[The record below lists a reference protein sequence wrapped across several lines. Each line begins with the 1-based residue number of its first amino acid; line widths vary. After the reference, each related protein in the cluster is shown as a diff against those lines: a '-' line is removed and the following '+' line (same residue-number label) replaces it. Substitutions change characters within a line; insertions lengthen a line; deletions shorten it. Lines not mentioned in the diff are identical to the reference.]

1 MSKDNTFKIHFLP
14 NDKYVEIEKGN
25 TVLDAS
31 HKANIYINSICGGDG
46 ICGKCKVILSSGKVY
61 KQTTTLLTN
70 EEVEKNYILACEAG
84 VVEDLQILIPKETR
98 LEGKKILFDQDEQ
111 HSLTWAAILN
121 KAQFKQDTLTKKV
134 FLKLEPPTMD
144 DSVADHERLYQA
156 IMMKQGVELNVM
168 QTGYRILKQLPETL
182 RQSNW
187 SVTVTLGHRGTT
199 LEIVEVQHGDTS
211 QKNYGV
217 AIDIGTTTVVASLL
231 ELSSAKIID
240 SEAIYNSQMKFG
252 EDYIQRII
260 YSIQN
265 DALDEMQKTIVSDIN
280 KIISTLIKRNDI
292 NLYDITSIV
301 CAGNTT
307 MIHFLLGL
315 DPSNIRKEPY
325 LPVANSIPPIR
336 AAQVGIDINSRG
348 ILYTLPSVAA
358 YVGADITSGST
369 AIRLDKEEMPS
380 LFIDIG
386 TNGEVVLGNKE
397 WMVCC
402 SASAGPAFEGSGV
415 RHGMRAAKGAIEIT
429 HISKDYEVSYSTI
442 GNVPPRGICGSGLL
456 DCIAEMLRSG
466 IIDRSGNLQKSIETD
481 RLRKKEDEFEFVLVE
496 KEETGIDS
504 EIVIT
509 QADISNLVRSKAAIY
524 AAVSI
529 LIESMSLSISDI
541 HSVYLAGGFG
551 NYLNVRNAITI
562 GMLPD
567 MPTSRIK
574 FVGNTSLTGAK
585 MTLLSE
591 EAFETVQ
598 KIASQMTYFDLMGNP
613 KYMEEFM
620 SANFLPHTN
629 LEEFPS
635 VLEEL
640 ASQNTLSKGK
650 SKLTKSP

>member
-1 MSKDNTFKIHFLP
+1 MSENDTFKIHFLP
-14 NDKYVEIEKGN
+14 NDKIVEIEKGN
-25 TVLDAS
+25 TVLDAA

-46 ICGKCKVILSSGKVY
+46 ICGKCRVILSSGKIDAPVT
-61 KQTTTLLTN
+61 KLLSS
-70 EEVEKNYILACEAG
+70 EEAEKDYILACEAR
-84 VVEDLQILIPKETR
+84 VTSDLQILIPKETR
-98 LEGKKILFDQDEQ
+98 LEGKKILFDQNEQ
-111 HSLTWAAILN
+111 HSLTWNAILN
-121 KAQFKQDTLTKKV
+121 KAQFKHDSLVKKV

-144 DSVADHERLYQA
+144 DNVADHERLCQA
-156 IMMKQGVELNVM
+156 IMMKEGVDLNIM
-168 QTGYRILKQLPETL
+168 QTGYRILKQLPEIL
-182 RQSNW
+182 RQNDW
-187 SVTVTLGHRGTT
+187 AVTVTLGHRGRT
-199 LEIVEVQHGDTS
+199 LEVVEVQPGDTS
-211 QKNYGV
+211 QRNYGIAV
-217 AIDIGTTTVVASLL
+217 DVGTTTVVASLL
-231 ELSSAKIID
+231 ELESSKVID
-240 SEAIYNSQMKFG
+240 SEAIYNTQMKFG

-260 YSIQN
+260 YVIQN
-265 DALDEMQKTIVSDIN
+265 EALDEMQRTIVSDIN
-280 KIISTLIKRNDI
+280 NLISTLVKRNDI
-292 NLYDITSIV
+292 NLDDVTSIV

-307 MIHFLLGL
+307 MIHFMLGL
-315 DPSNIRKEPY
+315 DPENIRREPY
-325 LPVANSIPPIR
+325 LPAANFIPPIR
-336 AAQVGIDINSRG
+336 AAQVGIDINRRG
-348 ILYTLPSVAA
+348 LLYALPSVAA
-358 YVGADITSGST
+358 YVGADITSGAT

-415 RHGMRAAKGAIEIT
+415 RHGMRAAKGAIEIIN
-429 HISKDYEVSYSTI
+429 ISKDYDVNYSTI
-442 GNVPPRGICGSGLL
+442 GNIPPRGICGSGLL

-466 IIDRSGNLQKSIETD
+466 IIDRSGKFQKGIETD

-509 QADISNLVRSKAAIY
+509 QADISNLVRSKGAIY

-529 LIESMSLSISDI
+529 LIESMSLSINDI
-541 HSVYLAGGFG
+541 HCVYLAGGFG

-585 MTLLSE
+585 MALLSE

-635 VLEEL
+635 VQKEL
-640 ASQNTLSKGK
+640 SSQNT
-650 SKLTKSP
+650 

>member
-1 MSKDNTFKIHFLP
+1 MSENDTFKIHFLP
-14 NDKYVEIEKGN
+14 NDKIVEIEKGN
-25 TVLDAS
+25 TVLDAA
-31 HKANIYINSICGGDG
+31 HKSNIYINSICGGDG
-46 ICGKCKVILSSGKVY
+46 ICGKCKVILSSGKIDAPVT
-61 KQTTTLLTN
+61 KLLSS
-70 EEVEKNYILACEAG
+70 EEAEKDYILACEAR
-84 VVEDLQILIPKETR
+84 VTSDLQILIPKETR
-98 LEGKKILFDQDEQ
+98 LEGKKILFDQNEQ
-111 HSLTWAAILN
+111 HSLTWNAILN
-121 KAQFKQDTLTKKV
+121 KAQFKHDSLVKKV

-144 DSVADHERLYQA
+144 DNVADHERLCQA
-156 IMMKQGVELNVM
+156 IMMKEGVDLNIM
-168 QTGYRILKQLPETL
+168 QTGYRILKQLPEVL
-182 RQSNW
+182 RQNDW
-187 SVTVTLGHRGTT
+187 AVTVTLGHRGRT
-199 LEIVEVQHGDTS
+199 LEVVEVQSGDTS
-211 QKNYGV
+211 QRNYGIAV
-217 AIDIGTTTVVASLL
+217 DVGTTTVVASLL
-231 ELSSAKIID
+231 ELESSKVID
-240 SEAIYNSQMKFG
+240 SEAIYNTQMKFG

-260 YSIQN
+260 YVIQN
-265 DALDEMQKTIVSDIN
+265 EALDEMQRTIVSDIN
-280 KIISTLIKRNDI
+280 NLISTLVKRNDI
-292 NLYDITSIV
+292 NLDDVTSIV

-307 MIHFLLGL
+307 MIHFMLGL
-315 DPSNIRKEPY
+315 DPENIRREPY
-325 LPVANSIPPIR
+325 LPAANFIPPIR
-336 AAQVGIDINSRG
+336 AAQVGIDINRRG
-348 ILYTLPSVAA
+348 LLYALPSVAA
-358 YVGADITSGST
+358 YVGADITSGAT

-415 RHGMRAAKGAIEIT
+415 RHGMRAAKGAIEIIN
-429 HISKDYEVSYSTI
+429 ISKDYDVNYSTI
-442 GNVPPRGICGSGLL
+442 GNIPPRGICGSGLL

-466 IIDRSGNLQKSIETD
+466 IIDRSGKFQKGIETD
-481 RLRKKEDEFEFVLVE
+481 RLRKKEDEFEFVLVK

-509 QADISNLVRSKAAIY
+509 QADISNLVRSKGAIY

-529 LIESMSLSISDI
+529 LIESMSLSINDI
-541 HSVYLAGGFG
+541 HCVYLAGGFG

-585 MTLLSE
+585 MALLSE

-635 VLEEL
+635 VLKEL
-640 ASQNTLSKGK
+640 SSQNTQLTGK
-650 SKLTKSP
+650 S